1 MLNAKINNKAILSV
15 ITDEQLNSARQVAK
29 QQNISLH
36 KCIYQLGLADEED
49 FLKKIGNSTGV
60 GFIDLAS
67 AEIEESAIEAVTAN
81 IATHYNIMPVQLQA
95 DKLTAA
101 TCEPFFEELNR
112 EIRLVLDSNYEIEFV
127 LATAEA
133 IQKSIRK
140 HYGLG
145 AATVEQMA
153 LVEDLQQS
161 TEGTSDLLD
170 NDEKQDASV
179 IKLVNQILAD
189 AIKAGATDIHIEPY
203 EDELRA
209 RYRIDGI
216 LQNAPLPQSARF
228 FKEGIISRVKIFS
241 GLDIAE
247 KRLPQDGRSQV
258 NLGGERFDLRI
269 SILPT
274 RFGEAINIRILP
286 QSKLIMQLGSLGMEE
301 KTVSAIKKLIDRPHG
316 IILVTGPTGSG
327 KTTTLY
333 TCMHMLKDSN
343 RKIITIEDPIE
354 YEMKGLM
361 QMQTHSE
368 IGFTFAR
375 ALRSML
381 RHDPDIMLVGEIRD
395 FETAE
400 TAIRTAL
407 TGHLVFSTLH
417 TNDAA
422 SAITRLL
429 DMGVE
434 PFLTASSIEA
444 ILAQRL
450 VRMICPH
457 CKESCDAPDEI
468 KIAVKSITH
477 SDKIESF
484 YHGKGCS
491 KCHFTGYLGRTAITE
506 MLTFS
511 QSIRQMTIDRRDSS
525 EINAQARKEGMSTLF
540 EAGLRKV
547 RQAITTYQ
555 EVVRVTNALPLTS

>member
-1 MLNAKINNKAILSV
+1 MLNTKINEKAILSV
-15 ITDEQLNSARQVAK
+15 ITADQLTNAGQLAMER
-29 QQNISLH
+29 NISLH
-36 KCIYQLGLADEED
+36 KCIYQLGFTDED
-49 FLKKIGNSTGV
+49 SFLRKISQTTGV
-60 GFIDLAS
+60 GFIDLTS
-67 AEIEESAIEAVTAN
+67 ADIQPQAIEAVTAN
-81 IATHYNIMPVQLQA
+81 IVTHYNIIPVALSENI
-95 DKLTAA
+95 LTAA
-101 TCEPFFEELNR
+101 TCEPFFDELAR
-112 EIRLVLDSNYEIEFV
+112 ELTLVLDSKFKINFV
-127 LATAEA
+127 LATEGA

-153 LVEDLQQS
+153 LVENLQPS
-161 TEGTSDLLD
+161 AEGSGDLLD
-170 NDEKQDASV
+170 SDEKQDASV

-203 EDELRA
+203 ENELRA

-228 FKEGIISRVKIFS
+228 FREGITSRVKIFS

-258 NLGGERFDLRI
+258 NLGGQRFDLRI

-274 RFGEAINIRILP
+274 RFGEAVNIRILP
-286 QSKLIMQLGSLGMEE
+286 QSKLIMQLNSLGMEE
-301 KTVSAIKKLIDRPHG
+301 KTVSVIKKLIERPHG

-457 CKESCDAPDEI
+457 CKELYDAADEI
-468 KIAVKSITH
+468 KTAVKSITH
-477 SDKIESF
+477 SDRIESF

-511 QSIRQMTIDRRDSS
+511 QSIRQMTVEKRDSS
-525 EINAQARKEGMSTLF
+525 EINTQARKEGMTTLF
-540 EAGLRKV
+540 ECGLKKV
-547 RQAITTYQ
+547 QQGITTYQ
-555 EVVRVTNALPLTS
+555 EVIRVTNALPNP